1 MVYFYLFVVFLLV
14 NYHFQVQLLFS
25 ARPHL
30 KMPCLSSFKWK
41 YCFRYPM
48 PRFLYLEK
56 MPDNWIMFVKMIGTI
71 KDDWEVRFH
80 IIRRKKIIRMY
91 KWLDLY
97 ERRSDLWRRPSL
109 RSFRQTKSLTSS
121 AAGEYLCCRFSFAT
135 GFTKQATLPL
145 LLAVEFKSDGVEPPN
160 IMEAERPMCLFPASM
175 LAVFICCSWPYSLRI
190 SSWKSKHDG
199 TRISHKNLKP
209 RGRSYPHLQLAT
221 HITRHILVVLL
232 PLTFNKIRLG
242 NGVPNEKCWAVLV
255 RYNVVNIRRKVTVK
269 QFLAVVSHAV
279 QHSSN

>member
-199 TRISHKNLKP
+199 TRISHKNLKFEDE
-209 RGRSYPHLQLAT
+209 AT
-221 HITRHILVVLL
+221 LNYNW
-232 PLTFNKIRLG
+232 PLTSRGTSLWYCYLWPSIKYDWVMAYQTKNVEQYLCDTMSLTFE
-242 NGVPNEKCWAVLV
+242 EKL
-255 RYNVVNIRRKVTVK
+255 
-269 QFLAVVSHAV
+269 L
-279 QHSSN
+279 